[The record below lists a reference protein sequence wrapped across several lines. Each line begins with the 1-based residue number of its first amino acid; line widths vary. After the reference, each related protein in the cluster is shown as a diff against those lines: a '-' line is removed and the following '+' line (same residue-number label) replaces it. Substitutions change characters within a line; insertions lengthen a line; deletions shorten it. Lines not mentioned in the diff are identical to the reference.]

1 MSTVF
6 SNEEYADIHLMYE
19 FYNRNGQAYEATLD
33 SCPSHYV
40 RLVRNW
46 SAKNYGHRWIDRR
59 RPVSRAPRSSD
70 LTPLYFYLWETL
82 KDKVYR
88 TEVTSKRINTTN

>member
-1 MSTVF
+1 VHNNPYSMD
-6 SNEEYADIHLMYE
+6 EETFNTNFGVM
-19 FYNRNGQAYEATLD
+19 FGWLD
-33 SCPSHYV
+33 SCPFHYV

-59 RPVSRAPRSSD
+59 RPVLWAPRSSD
-70 LTPLYFYLWETL
+70 LTPLYFYLWGAL